1 MLGCEGEE
9 MNLSGLRQF
18 CKKPTCP
25 PATYLVQYL
34 SEGLSPTR
42 IKRVE
47 RHLSSC
53 DFCGA
58 ELQLLARHAPTLKEE
73 EYVTPVIPEHLR
85 LLAKALLTDRLP
97 IAEPFVELAHE
108 TRA

>member
-1 MLGCEGEE
+1 

-18 CKKPTCP
+18 CKKATCP

-34 SEGLSPTR
+34 SEGLPPTR
-42 IKRVE
+42 VKRIE
-47 RHLSSC
+47 RHLRSC

-58 ELQLLARHAPTLKEE
+58 ELQLLAKHHLNLEE
-73 EYVTPVIPEHLR
+73 GEYVTPAMPEHLS

-97 IAEPFVELAHE
+97 VAEPFVELAHE

>member
-1 MLGCEGEE
+1 

-18 CKKPTCP
+18 CKKATCP
-25 PATYLVQYL
+25 PATYLIQYL

-42 IKRVE
+42 VKRIE
-47 RHLSSC
+47 RHLCSC

-58 ELQLLARHAPTLKEE
+58 ELQLLARHPLSVQEE
-73 EYVTPVIPEHLR
+73 AYVTPVMPEHLR

-97 IAEPFVELAHE
+97 IAEPIVELAHE

>member
-1 MLGCEGEE
+1 
-9 MNLSGLRQF
+9 MNVSGLRQF
-18 CKKPTCP
+18 CKKATCP

-34 SEGLSPTR
+34 SKEPSPKRNQR
-42 IKRVE
+42 IE

-58 ELQLLARHAPTLKEE
+58 ELQLLAKHPVIVDEG
-73 EYVTPVIPEHLR
+73 EYVTPEMPEHLR
-85 LLAKALLTDRLP
+85 LLARALLTPRFA
-97 IAEPFVELAHE
+97 IAEPSVELVHG

>member
-1 MLGCEGEE
+1 

-18 CKKPTCP
+18 CKKAACP

-34 SEGLSPTR
+34 SEGLPPAKVKR
-42 IKRVE
+42 IE
-47 RHLSSC
+47 RHLCSC

-58 ELQLLARHAPTLKEE
+58 ELQLLAKTPLNQEE
-73 EYVTPVIPEHLR
+73 GEYVTPLMPEHLS

-97 IAEPFVELAHE
+97 IAEPFFELAHQ

>member
-1 MLGCEGEE
+1 

-18 CKKPTCP
+18 CKKASCP
-25 PATYLVQYL
+25 SANYLVQYL
-34 SEGLSPTR
+34 SEALPP
-42 IKRVE
+42 KRVKRIE
-47 RHLSSC
+47 RHLCSC

-58 ELQLLARHAPTLKEE
+58 ELQLLAKHPLNIEE
-73 EYVTPVIPEHLR
+73 VKYVTPVMPEHLS

>member
-1 MLGCEGEE
+1 

-18 CKKPTCP
+18 CKKATCP

-34 SEGLSPTR
+34 SEGLSPARVKR
-42 IKRVE
+42 IE
-47 RHLSSC
+47 RHLCSC

-58 ELQLLARHAPTLKEE
+58 ELQLLARYPLTLEE
-73 EYVTPVIPEHLR
+73 GDYVTPVMPEHLR